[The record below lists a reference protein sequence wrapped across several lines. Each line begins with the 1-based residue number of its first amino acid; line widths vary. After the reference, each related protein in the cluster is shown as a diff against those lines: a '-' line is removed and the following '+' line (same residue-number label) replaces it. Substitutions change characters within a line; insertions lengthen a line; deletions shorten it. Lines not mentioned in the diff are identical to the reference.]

1 MWLSSADWMPR
12 NFIRRVEVAFPIEDS
27 SLKDRIG
34 EEILGTQLLD
44 NVKSSFLHPDG
55 HYERILPG
63 SCGTPTTPV
72 RSQERLMTLARRG
85 TAPAEQPL
93 VAGHEMFPPG
103 ERRPARRRR
112 KRL

>member
-1 MWLSSADWMPR
+1 
-12 NFIRRVEVAFPIEDS
+12 
-27 SLKDRIG
+27 
-34 EEILGTQLLD
+34 
-44 NVKSSFLHPDG
+44 LHPDG

-63 SCGTPTTPV
+63 SYGTPTTPV